1 MKAHYAFFPKI
12 TKTGVILLA
21 AFFVLQFLQ
30 CQNTENNKKGGS
42 DSTALDKS
50 SPRITMNLGDSSWKF
65 VKVISKN
72 RDDPDSKYT
81 ALNYDD
87 ESWENVGIPHCFN
100 DMDTYIN
107 SSDMHMW
114 RGTTWYRKHIY
125 MPAEF
130 AGKKVFLEFQGINVG
145 AAVYVNGIF
154 KPGNTRVT
162 QPGNVTHVGG
172 FLPFVLDITDDLKY
186 GEENVLAVKVS
197 NADSSF
203 YKWPGFGVYEGF
215 GMGWGGIVSP
225 VYLHVTNKLHIP
237 LNAYSPLK
245 KWGTYV
251 ATVSANTDRAA
262 IRIQTNV
269 ENENSFSS
277 KVTLINSVIDSKNNI
292 VLVLKSDKTIAAG
305 STVLF
310 DLSGD
315 IVNPDLWYPNNSPYG
330 KPNLYKIVTTVT
342 VKGKIID
349 TYESKTGLRTITWDG
364 DYCYINGK
372 KHILRGFGHRNA
384 YPALGSA
391 IPEEIQWK
399 DIKLIANAGGNA
411 LRVGHVPATEVMVS
425 ACDAYGI
432 LVMQNSGDNE
442 WSLKNEP
449 ANTYKKEYDR
459 DLIISFRNHPS
470 IAVWESN
477 NGIARDGDKYLP
489 AYTQSLVNQ
498 WDSLQPRIVSNRD
511 NYPEKWPSD
520 KLIMVGYT
528 NAYKKVAGS
537 PSVNFE
543 VYGASWGGRKSFNI
557 ARDDYTNEKQFVNWF
572 IDDYNSDI
580 KNKACGWIDW
590 MLAETQGE
598 GYTIYLNGKAHQ
610 KSLGSSAMDGNRF
623 PKLKYNIYKNAL
635 WIDYS
640 TKPGVVLQSSWN
652 LSGVQIVDAW
662 SNCPQVTLF
671 LNGKNLGVRTP
682 DSLTKRCTWKGIK
695 WEKGILKVVGMDKE
709 GKEVCSDQRVT
720 SGAPYQ
726 IILSVEPE
734 LTRPDDSEFKLS
746 ANGSDAAIITAKIA
760 DKDGIWCPDAAN
772 DIVFEVSG
780 EGNYRGSYD
789 FYLDKSKPLD
799 YNSPGNKQLQ
809 AEGGLMRVAIRSTFK
824 PGNVVVNAVSKGLLS
839 GTTSFTTYPVVSK

>member
-1 MKAHYAFFPKI
+1 
-12 TKTGVILLA
+12 
-21 AFFVLQFLQ
+21 
-30 CQNTENNKKGGS
+30 
-42 DSTALDKS
+42 
-50 SPRITMNLGDSSWKF
+50 
-65 VKVISKN
+65 
-72 RDDPDSKYT
+72 
-81 ALNYDD
+81 
-87 ESWENVGIPHCFN
+87 
-100 DMDTYIN
+100 MDTYIN

-172 FLPFVLDITDDLKY
+172 FLPFVLDITNDLKY

-251 ATVSANTDRAA
+251 ATISANADRAA

-364 DYCYINGK
+364 DYCYVNGK

-477 NGIARDGDKYLP
+477 NGIAMDGDKYLP

-557 ARDDYTNEKQFVNWF
+557 ARDDYANEKQFVNWF